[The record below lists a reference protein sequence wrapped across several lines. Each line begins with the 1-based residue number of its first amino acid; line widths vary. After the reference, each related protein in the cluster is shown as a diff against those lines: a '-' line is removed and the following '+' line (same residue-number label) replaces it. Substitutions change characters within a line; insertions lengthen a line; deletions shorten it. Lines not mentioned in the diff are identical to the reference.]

1 MQVPGLEP
9 STARVDPRQHFV
21 NFCLL
26 FLTFGSMDLPGLTIL
41 VNQKPPNLPHYP
53 LTFPRHSILQ
63 AEDTS
68 CFWGQHLMYVL
79 DFLRSH
85 GVWFEP
91 LLHRPAS
98 SSAKRA
104 RSVHVPGRRVA
115 KTVLIKSGDTFML
128 LVLSSTSRI
137 DLCRLSEVVG
147 APPAQVRLATTNE
160 LFELFPDCEP
170 GVVPAFGRLYGLT
183 TLVDSELTDCPE
195 IIVGANTRH
204 EGLRMLFR
212 DFQRLEEP
220 IHASFTCPLAPE
232 PARSSSARTDENR
245 RAS

>member
-1 MQVPGLEP
+1 
-9 STARVDPRQHFV
+9 
-21 NFCLL
+21 
-26 FLTFGSMDLPGLTIL
+26 MDLPGLTIL
-41 VNQKPPNLPHYP
+41 VNQEPPNLPHYP

-85 GVWFEP
+85 GVWFEA

-104 RSVHVPGRRVA
+104 GSVHVPGRRVA
-115 KTVLIKSGDTFML
+115 KTVLVKANDTFML
-128 LVLSSTSRI
+128 LVLPSTSRI
-137 DLCRLSEVVG
+137 DLSRLSDVVG
-147 APPAQVRLATTNE
+147 APLAQVRLATPDE

-183 TLVDSELTDCPE
+183 TFVDSGLADSAE
-195 IIVGANTRH
+195 IVVAANTRH
-204 EGLRMLFR
+204 EGLRMLFH

-220 IHASFTCPLAPE
+220 IRASFTRPLAPDPE
-232 PARSSSARTDENR
+232 RSSSAQTDQNR
-245 RAS
+245 RAG